1 MLPFLTGSKAK
12 REMQR
17 EFRGLNRRP
26 GAAENEFAAM
36 ENMTGAGY
44 PLLASRSPRG
54 RVRKL
59 TKINGMLGGAQL
71 CFVDGTDFFYEGAC
85 YGQVTDGEKL
95 LVRMGGK
102 ILIFPDKLAFD
113 TETYSFSPLEN
124 HVALTGV
131 TLAPTFSDGTAL
143 GSVTESGTQ
152 PTEPQDG
159 MLWLDTRSHTL
170 KQYSAAQEQ
179 WAEVTGTRVALRGT
193 GIGAG
198 FRAGDGVRVSG
209 TGVEEL
215 EGILLLEEAT
225 ENEVVVTG
233 LMARGKV
240 ISGQV
245 KLDRDVPDLVLA
257 TELNNRLWGVE
268 EGSQELLACKLGD
281 PTNWHVFAGVSTDS
295 YAVNVGSD
303 GPFTGMCSFLGYALF
318 FKEGWIH
325 KLYGTKPA
333 DFQLT
338 ATLARGVEQGAWR
351 TLCQVDDTLYYKGVD
366 GVYAYDG
373 SLPVRVSWDWDEA
386 ARKGLSAAEDKGRY
400 VICVQAAA
408 GDCELLVYDP
418 ARGLWHREDGLQ
430 VRHMARADKE
440 TWMADRAEQVLW
452 SRNGTLL
459 TGHPGGMAMEGAVSW
474 RAETADWNQKDAGKR
489 TCTRLMIRAYL
500 AEGSEMTAQLQYDS
514 DKQWHTAARVTG
526 TGKGTIEV
534 PLFPRRCDH
543 CRLALSGVGEAEIF
557 SIARDYL
564 PG

>member
-152 PTEPQDG
+152 PGQPQDG

-170 KQYSAAQEQ
+170 RQYSAAQEQ

-245 KLDRDVPDLVLA
+245 TLDRDVPDLVLA

-268 EGSQELLACKLGD
+268 EGSQELLAIAVILALLLAQDQDSGQLGRMSAFFTVLGD
-281 PTNWHVFAGVSTDS
+281 I
-295 YAVNVGSD
+295 
-303 GPFTGMCSFLGYALF
+303 LALF
-318 FKEGWIH
+318 A
-325 KLYGTKPA
+325 LQP
-333 DFQLT
+333 DFQ
-338 ATLARGVEQGAWR
+338 AKVIRHPWSPPSKWHKKSPDFSRQKKRADCSTLSQ
-351 TLCQVDDTLYYKGVD
+351 
-366 GVYAYDG
+366 
-373 SLPVRVSWDWDEA
+373 
-386 ARKGLSAAEDKGRY
+386 
-400 VICVQAAA
+400 
-408 GDCELLVYDP
+408 ELL
-418 ARGLWHREDGLQ
+418 
-430 VRHMARADKE
+430 
-440 TWMADRAEQVLW
+440 
-452 SRNGTLL
+452 LL
-459 TGHPGGMAMEGAVSW
+459 T
-474 RAETADWNQKDAGKR
+474 D
-489 TCTRLMIRAYL
+489 
-500 AEGSEMTAQLQYDS
+500 AQLQEWLYS
-514 DKQWHTAARVTG
+514 
-526 TGKGTIEV
+526 
-534 PLFPRRCDH
+534 
-543 CRLALSGVGEAEIF
+543 
-557 SIARDYL
+557 
-564 PG
+564 

>member
-124 HVALTGV
+124 HVVLTGV

-152 PTEPQDG
+152 PGQPQDG
-159 MLWLDTRSHTL
+159 MLWLDTRSHIL

-325 KLYGTKPA
+325 KLYGTR
-333 DFQLT
+333 
-338 ATLARGVEQGAWR
+338 AR
-351 TLCQVDDTLYYKGVD
+351 
-366 GVYAYDG
+366 
-373 SLPVRVSWDWDEA
+373 
-386 ARKGLSAAEDKGRY
+386 GLSADLHPGPGGGAGRLAHP
-400 VICVQAAA
+400 VPGGRHAVLQGRGRGLRLRRQPARAGELGLGRGGAQGAVRGGGQGALCDLRSGCRRGLRAA
-408 GDCELLVYDP
+408 GLRSRP
-418 ARGLWHREDGLQ
+418 GT
-430 VRHMARADKE
+430 MA
-440 TWMADRAEQVLW
+440 
-452 SRNGTLL
+452 
-459 TGHPGGMAMEGAVSW
+459 PGGRPAGAAHGPGGQGDLDGGQRRAGAMEPQRDAAHGASGGNAQW
-474 RAETADWNQKDAGKR
+474 RAR
-489 TCTRLMIRAYL
+489 
-500 AEGSEMTAQLQYDS
+500 
-514 DKQWHTAARVTG
+514 
-526 TGKGTIEV
+526 
-534 PLFPRRCDH
+534 
-543 CRLALSGVGEAEIF
+543 
-557 SIARDYL
+557 
-564 PG
+564 

>member
-170 KQYSAAQEQ
+170 KP
-179 WAEVTGTRVALRGT
+179 
-193 GIGAG
+193 
-198 FRAGDGVRVSG
+198 VSY
-209 TGVEEL
+209 THL
-215 EGILLLEEAT
+215 
-225 ENEVVVTG
+225 
-233 LMARGKV
+233 
-240 ISGQV
+240 
-245 KLDRDVPDLVLA
+245 
-257 TELNNRLWGVE
+257 
-268 EGSQELLACKLGD
+268 
-281 PTNWHVFAGVSTDS
+281 
-295 YAVNVGSD
+295 
-303 GPFTGMCSFLGYALF
+303 
-318 FKEGWIH
+318 
-325 KLYGTKPA
+325 
-333 DFQLT
+333 
-338 ATLARGVEQGAWR
+338 
-351 TLCQVDDTLYYKGVD
+351 
-366 GVYAYDG
+366 
-373 SLPVRVSWDWDEA
+373 
-386 ARKGLSAAEDKGRY
+386 
-400 VICVQAAA
+400 
-408 GDCELLVYDP
+408 
-418 ARGLWHREDGLQ
+418 
-430 VRHMARADKE
+430 
-440 TWMADRAEQVLW
+440 
-452 SRNGTLL
+452 
-459 TGHPGGMAMEGAVSW
+459 
-474 RAETADWNQKDAGKR
+474 
-489 TCTRLMIRAYL
+489 
-500 AEGSEMTAQLQYDS
+500 
-514 DKQWHTAARVTG
+514 
-526 TGKGTIEV
+526 
-534 PLFPRRCDH
+534 
-543 CRLALSGVGEAEIF
+543 
-557 SIARDYL
+557 
-564 PG
+564 

>member
-36 ENMTGAGY
+36 ENMTGVGY

-245 KLDRDVPDLVLA
+245 KLDRDVADLVLA

-338 ATLARGVEQGAWR
+338 STLARGVEQGAWR

-386 ARKGLSAAEDKGRY
+386 ARKGLSAAEDYGTGRTACRCGTWPGRTRRPGWRTAPSRCY
-400 VICVQAAA
+400 GAAT
-408 GDCELLVYDP
+408 GRCS
-418 ARGLWHREDGLQ
+418 RGIRGEW
-430 VRHMARADKE
+430 
-440 TWMADRAEQVLW
+440 
-452 SRNGTLL
+452 
-459 TGHPGGMAMEGAVSW
+459 PW
-474 RAETADWNQKDAGKR
+474 RAR
-489 TCTRLMIRAYL
+489 
-500 AEGSEMTAQLQYDS
+500 
-514 DKQWHTAARVTG
+514 
-526 TGKGTIEV
+526 
-534 PLFPRRCDH
+534 
-543 CRLALSGVGEAEIF
+543 
-557 SIARDYL
+557 
-564 PG
+564 